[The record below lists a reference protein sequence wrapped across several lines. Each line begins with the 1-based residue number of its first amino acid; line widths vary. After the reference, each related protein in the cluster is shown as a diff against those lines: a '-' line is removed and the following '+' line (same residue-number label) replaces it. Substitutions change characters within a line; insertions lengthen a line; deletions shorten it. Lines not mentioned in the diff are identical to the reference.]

1 MLQGSRDGTYLKE
14 EKRPTIYLI
23 YIHEKTSL
31 TCILLFILETNKV
44 EIFHLSDIIPGTGES
59 KMNN

>member
-1 MLQGSRDGTYLKE
+1 MECILKE
-14 EKRPTIYLI
+14 EKRPTISLI

-31 TCILLFILETNKV
+31 TCMLLFILETNKV